1 MTLKEIL
8 QEFLVEEG
16 VNAVVIAGRDGFVIE
31 SVVTGKLNVD
41 ALGAMISAGLGSA
54 EAMGKELD
62 RGEMI
67 QTLLETE
74 GGPIILSPLS
84 PDEMIAIVGDS
95 SANSGRIRYVL
106 KKSRDRIIAA
116 L

>member
-1 MTLKEIL
+1 MALKEIL
-8 QEFLVEEG
+8 QEFLTEEG
-16 VNAVVIAGRDGFVIE
+16 VTAVFVAGRDGFVIE
-31 SVVTGKLNVD
+31 SAVSKQMDID
-41 ALGAMISAGLGSA
+41 AVGAMVSAGLGSA

-67 QTLLETE
+67 QTLVEMAN
-74 GGPIILSPLS
+74 GPIILSPLS
-84 PDEMIAIVGDS
+84 KDEMIAIVGDT